1 MRQISRA
8 GERRLIDEMGRGDVN
23 TKDVN
28 AYKAIKE
35 YNASN
40 NDVDNSN
47 IVIMYLPP
55 EEDK

>member
-1 MRQISRA
+1 
-8 GERRLIDEMGRGDVN
+8 MGRGDV
-23 TKDVN
+23 TPKDVN

-35 YNASN
+35 YNTAN

-55 EEDK
+55 EEE